1 MVTRALGRMCA
12 LPQSHGSRAQDLY
25 RFQRGTAYNSLWRFE
40 CSAIIAP
47 GTSGMPN
54 TAREGDPVN
63 NKLLRGVIHGNV
75 IELDESTGMSDG
87 QRVEVI
93 VRPAFPEGKQ
103 PGDGLLRTEGALAD
117 DTEWDAIMEQV
128 QQSRKQERRPQWDES

>member
-1 MVTRALGRMCA
+1 MVTRALGQTRA
-12 LPQSHGSRAQDLY
+12 VLESRAASGHDSY
-25 RFQRGTAYNSLWRFE
+25 RSKRGIAYNSLGRFE

-87 QRVEVI
+87 QRVEVV
-93 VRPAFPEGKQ
+93 VRPVFPEGKQ
-103 PGDGLLRTEGALAD
+103 PGEGFLRTEGALAD

-128 QQSRKQERRPQWDES
+128 QQSRRQERRPQWDES